1 MSIWSLLIVVGVAT
15 FVIAVAVTNTWP
27 LLAGVMI
34 GHTYATHVRRTTA

>member
-1 MSIWSLLIVVGVAT
+1 MNLWSLLIVVAVAT
-15 FVIAVAVTNTWP
+15 FIIAVAVTETWP